1 MIDAL
6 EFIIEAEDLS
16 GKAVRLID
24 DSLDGTVS
32 VRATDLKK
40 TRDYLFA
47 IKDLL
52 NKVRRCEEVNNIED
66 ICSTENQKEKK
77 DD

>member
-32 VRATDLKK
+32 VSVTDLKK

-66 ICSTENQKEKK
+66 IYKGQ
-77 DD
+77 